1 LLAAG
6 AAQVHSE
13 RMSTLTPRRQEAS
26 LAARLNWL
34 RAGVLGA
41 NDGIVST
48 AGLVVGV
55 AGATSDSVALFI
67 AGVAG
72 MVAGALSMAGGEYV
86 SVSTQ
91 RDTETAALRAVRNTL
106 RSQPAAHLDRLAAAY
121 ESDGVPPALA
131 RQIAAELT
139 GHDAVAAHARAV
151 LRIDPDDHT
160 NPWHAALASMLSFTI
175 GALVPLLA
183 IVLAPVPARLPITI
197 VAVLIALAV
206 TGYCSARLGGAPV
219 VRPVLRN
226 LVVGALA
233 MGVTYLAGSLVG
245 AQL

>member
-1 LLAAG
+1 
-6 AAQVHSE
+6 
-13 RMSTLTPRRQEAS
+13 MSSIVTDRPGTA

-48 AGLVVGV
+48 AGLVFGV
-55 AGATSDSVALFI
+55 AGATNDTVAVII

-91 RDTETAALRAVRNTL
+91 RDTEQAALTELRARLHN
-106 RSQPAAHLDRLAAAY
+106 QPAAELDALAATYRA
-121 ESDGVPPALA
+121 DGVGPALA
-131 RQIAAELT
+131 DHVAAELT
-139 GHDAVAAHARAV
+139 EHDAVAAHARVV
-151 LRIDPDDHT
+151 LGIDAAQQT
-160 NPWHAALASMLSFTI
+160 NPWHAALASMVSFTI

-183 IVLAPVPARLPITI
+183 IAFAPVPVRLPFTI
-197 VAVLIALAV
+197 GAVLLALSV
-206 TGYCSARLGGAPV
+206 TGYTSARLGGAPP

-226 LVVGALA
+226 LMVGALA
-233 MGVTYLAGSLVG
+233 MCLTYAAGSLVG
-245 AQL
+245 AH